1 MKEKIIPSSSKVDI
15 LTQFEYKNVFDSLY
29 LKYIQVC
36 ILPSTP
42 QYFWIEVIL
51 VSGFAF
57 LVPKNF

>member
-1 MKEKIIPSSSKVDI
+1 MKEKIIRSSPKVDI

-29 LKYIQVC
+29 LTYIQVC